1 MRISDWSSDV
11 CSSDLFVGFKNTEEA
26 MIQDRETS
34 SLPQRLSDT
43 VRRWSAEAPD
53 SLALSQAGTTFTY
66 RQLAD
71 ALDQPAA
78 ELRVGA
84 IRPGDRLMTVALS
97 RVSHMDLRFA
107 APRHAA
113 WGVHLHTG
121 IV

>member
-1 MRISDWSSDV
+1 
-11 CSSDLFVGFKNTEEA
+11 

-71 ALDQPAA
+71 AIAQTAA
-78 ELRVGA
+78 ELRDGG
-84 IRPGDRLMTVALS
+84 IRPGDRLMIVAAQCIAQLVLLFAAARHDAWEVTGNARVSARELDALS
-97 RVSHMDLRFA
+97 
-107 APRHAA
+107 APRQPRR
-113 WGVHLHTG
+113 

>member
-1 MRISDWSSDV
+1 
-11 CSSDLFVGFKNTEEA
+11 

-71 ALDQPAA
+71 AIDQTAA
-78 ELRVGA
+78 ELRDGG
-84 IRPGDRLMTVALS
+84 IRPGDRLMIVAENCIAQMGLIFAAARIDAWAVTVNSRLSDRDLDALS
-97 RVSHMDLRFA
+97 
-107 APRHAA
+107 APRKPRRL
-113 WGVHLHTG
+113 G
-121 IV
+121 